1 MNITSRSISRFFIIC
16 IAREA
21 GDDSASAAS
30 SVRATKTPP
39 SGPGGLSWVGSG
51 RRHCRLQASGAGA
64 AMAIEQ
70 RHRHIQLAALV

>member
-30 SVRATKTPP
+30 SVRATKTPL

-51 RRHCRLQASGAGA
+51 RRHCRLQASGA
-64 AMAIEQ
+64 AMALEQ
-70 RHRHIQLAALV
+70 RHRHMQLAALV